1 MSDYVLDYV
10 WAFALALIITFALTP
25 LVKRFAVAVG
35 AIDKPDA
42 RKVHHGAIPRLGGL
56 AIFLGYVGSVLFNG
70 SIPHDHK
77 LFGFVL
83 GTVILVLVGIWDD
96 IKQIEPKTKLM
107 GQIIAAAI
115 LVAYDIRVDFINLPW
130 GGVVYL
136 KYWAAP
142 LTIFWI
148 VGFTNIVNLI
158 DGLDGLAAGISFIAC
173 IAVCA
178 MTLQLGQIDLACIS
192 LALAG
197 ATVGFLRYNFN
208 PAKIFMGDTGSMLLG
223 YTLAAISVM
232 GAVKTAATIAL
243 VVPAIVLGLPILD
256 TLFAI
261 VRRKISG
268 RPIFKPDKGH
278 VHHRLLAQGLTQKQ
292 AVLMMYAVT
301 ALFGG
306 VSVIVAEVNAW
317 IGIALVLVIFL
328 GSIFVARRLGVITH
342 SDAAGHPLPRPTI
355 ERSDSDETISFDR
368 EELAKALEESEGS
381 HKE

>member
-56 AIFLGYVGSVLFNG
+56 AIFLGYIGSVLFNG

-96 IKQIEPKTKLM
+96 IKQIEPKTKLI
-107 GQIIAAAI
+107 GQI
-115 LVAYDIRVDFINLPW
+115 
-130 GGVVYL
+130 
-136 KYWAAP
+136 
-142 LTIFWI
+142 
-148 VGFTNIVNLI
+148 
-158 DGLDGLAAGISFIAC
+158 
-173 IAVCA
+173 
-178 MTLQLGQIDLACIS
+178 IS

-278 VHHRLLAQGLTQKQ
+278 VHHRLLAQGLSQKQ

-317 IGIALVLVIFL
+317 IGIALVFVIFL

-368 EELAKALEESEGS
+368 EELAKALEESEDS
-381 HKE
+381 HKK

>member
-1 MSDYVLDYV
+1 
-10 WAFALALIITFALTP
+10 
-25 LVKRFAVAVG
+25 
-35 AIDKPDA
+35 
-42 RKVHHGAIPRLGGL
+42 
-56 AIFLGYVGSVLFNG
+56 
-70 SIPHDHK
+70 
-77 LFGFVL
+77 
-83 GTVILVLVGIWDD
+83 
-96 IKQIEPKTKLM
+96 
-107 GQIIAAAI
+107 
-115 LVAYDIRVDFINLPW
+115 
-130 GGVVYL
+130 
-136 KYWAAP
+136 
-142 LTIFWI
+142 
-148 VGFTNIVNLI
+148 
-158 DGLDGLAAGISFIAC
+158 
-173 IAVCA
+173 
-178 MTLQLGQIDLACIS
+178 
-192 LALAG
+192 
-197 ATVGFLRYNFN
+197 
-208 PAKIFMGDTGSMLLG
+208 MGDTGSMLLG

-278 VHHRLLAQGLTQKQ
+278 VHHRLLAQGLSQKQ

>member
-1 MSDYVLDYV
+1 
-10 WAFALALIITFALTP
+10 
-25 LVKRFAVAVG
+25 
-35 AIDKPDA
+35 
-42 RKVHHGAIPRLGGL
+42 
-56 AIFLGYVGSVLFNG
+56 
-70 SIPHDHK
+70 
-77 LFGFVL
+77 
-83 GTVILVLVGIWDD
+83 
-96 IKQIEPKTKLM
+96 
-107 GQIIAAAI
+107 
-115 LVAYDIRVDFINLPW
+115 
-130 GGVVYL
+130 
-136 KYWAAP
+136 
-142 LTIFWI
+142 
-148 VGFTNIVNLI
+148 NLI

-178 MTLQLGQIDLACIS
+178 MTLQLGQIDLACIA

-278 VHHRLLAQGLTQKQ
+278 VHHRLLAQGLSQKQ

-317 IGIALVLVIFL
+317 IGCVLVLAIFL
-328 GSIFVARRLGVITH
+328 CSIYVARRLGVITH

-355 ERSDSDETISFDR
+355 ERSDLDETISFDR
-368 EELAKALEESEGS
+368 KELAKALEHSDDDS
-381 HKE
+381 KKE